1 MVVFILHIFSVLL
14 LEVIKLGIT
23 QFMSMS
29 SYFIHITSLRLLD
42 VSKLG
47 IKQLMSMS
55 SSILNLAELCLCV
68 CYIFV
73 TFYRKLKCY
82 RKLKIINSEHIFL
95 YKLCWAKK
103 KLLKNVSK
111 HITNMMKTLCQ
122 GLKQIIVPKK
132 KL

>member
-1 MVVFILHIFSVLL
+1 MVVFILYIFSVRRL

-68 CYIFV
+68 CYI
-73 TFYRKLKCY
+73 
-82 RKLKIINSEHIFL
+82 
-95 YKLCWAKK
+95 
-103 KLLKNVSK
+103 VSRFK
-111 HITNMMKTLCQ
+111 EN
-122 GLKQIIVPKK
+122 
-132 KL
+132 